1 MSDTWYSLRCYPV
14 SEREKRLAMN
24 EALFRELNERVE
36 ERVQE
41 SVHSEA
47 VVIICE
53 CARVEC
59 AQRIVLTVEEFS
71 HVRDDPAQFA
81 VAPGHAIVDV
91 EVVVTQNERFE
102 VVRKVGFAGL
112 VAEALDNTDAPEPET
127 A

>member
-1 MSDTWYSLRCYPV
+1 V

-24 EALFRELNERVE
+24 EALFREINERVE

-41 SVHSEA
+41 SRHAEV
-47 VVIICE
+47 VVIVCE
-53 CARVEC
+53 CASVDC
-59 AQRIVLTVEEFS
+59 TQRITVTVEEFR

-102 VVRKVGFAGL
+102 IVRKVGFAGL
-112 VAEALDNTDAPEPET
+112 VAEAVDTTDAPEPET